1 MRSMHAKFHEF
12 SMHRSAYMNLSLLY
26 FFDFFTLEEQ
36 ELGIISNMKD
46 LAPYEV
52 VPTKF
57 VSSFWSSILFS
68 MNFQILHD

>member
-1 MRSMHAKFHEF
+1 
-12 SMHRSAYMNLSLLY
+12 MNLSLLY

-46 LAPYEV
+46 LALYEV

-68 MNFQILHD
+68 MNFQTLKMYKYKHD